1 MNILELLIVLSTLIF
16 GMRHLVS
23 SWIHP
28 HKWYLS
34 LVTRHSSF
42 HVMRIVYTVEPPLL
56 ATTLRQPLFLS
67 QQKVHTFTLVLTSY
81 NGHLSTQQKPL
92 EFVLVIKKTSW
103 QLPVK
108 QLLTNFEYKTKL
120 FIVLWRDIYLTLFQV
135 YGGVYP
141 ADKHW
146 YRCRVKELVG
156 DGEVHLSSSVVYIL
170 S

>member
-1 MNILELLIVLSTLIF
+1 MGWWRELSKQDLNILELFIVLSTLIF

-34 LVTRHSSF
+34 LVTQHSSF
-42 HVMRIVYTVEPPLL
+42 HVMCIVYTVEPPLL
-56 ATTLRQPLFLS
+56 ATTLHQPLFLS

-108 QLLTNFEYKTKL
+108 QLVTNFEYKTKL
-120 FIVLWRDIYLTLFQV
+120 FIGKGHQTWSVWCIFGLCFYWCFIDIFWL
-135 YGGVYP
+135 
-141 ADKHW
+141 
-146 YRCRVKELVG
+146 C
-156 DGEVHLSSSVVYIL
+156 
-170 S
+170 